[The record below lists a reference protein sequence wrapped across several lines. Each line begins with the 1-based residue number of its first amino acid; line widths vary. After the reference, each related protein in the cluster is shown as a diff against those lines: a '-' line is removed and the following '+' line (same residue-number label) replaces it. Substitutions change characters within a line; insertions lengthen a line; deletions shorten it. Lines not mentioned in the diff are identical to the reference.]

1 MKELLNVHEEK
12 HFLELVQYTTSL
24 NYQEV
29 ALVEEHPQD
38 ILQIIE
44 YFKKSTMQVK
54 QVILSKI
61 FIISATKKEPSEK
74 EVHFLT
80 TLFEEL
86 NPYEDEPSKIY
97 KYINEVGSILSDAT
111 DYVLEKSTIAK
122 DKYTG
127 KIAFNKAESLRAK
140 IEKKYNRKRF
150 LYEQEMLEIN
160 NRFAKC
166 IDTINTHKK
175 NIYEKYFQKF
185 IDLVD
190 KIHNLNIHGES
201 FLEYF
206 DNSITEIK
214 NINAPKDKKELYTID
229 FNDLKISEILLG
241 HVTFGIYTRGKAH
254 ETRMKVSE
262 ERIRINEEAAKIQS
276 HIAQVKITLES
287 IENVAFYFEQLVS
300 SYSKLL
306 DRFEY
311 GISSQTQQQILRGI
325 KLENGKLDFKLLP
338 IVHIE
343 EFRALFNL
351 SIVLKQMATMGYLTT
366 EGEIENQDIEALN
379 NIQHKVEE
387 LKLLTA

>member
-24 NYQEV
+24 NCQEIEL
-29 ALVEEHPQD
+29 AEEHPQN

-44 YFKKSTMQVK
+44 HFKKSTVQVK

-74 EVHFLT
+74 EVHFLS

-86 NPYEDEPSKIY
+86 NPYEDEPNKIY
-97 KYINEVGSILSDAT
+97 EYIEESTVLSNAT
-111 DYVLEKSTIAK
+111 DYILGKLTIAK
-122 DKYTG
+122 DIYTG
-127 KIAFNKAESLRAK
+127 KMTFDKAESLRDK
-140 IEKKYNRKRF
+140 IEKKYNRKK
-150 LYEQEMLEIN
+150 LAHEQEIFEIN
-160 NRFAKC
+160 NRFVKC
-166 IDTINTHKK
+166 IDTINMHKK
-175 NIYEKYFQKF
+175 EIYEKYFQKF
-185 IDLVD
+185 INLVD
-190 KIHNLNIHGES
+190 RIHNLNIHGES

-206 DNSITEIK
+206 NHSITEIK
-214 NINAPKDKKELYTID
+214 NINAPKDKKELYAID
-229 FNDLKISEILLG
+229 FNDLKILDI
-241 HVTFGIYTRGKAH
+241 FGIASGGFDSRKKAK
-254 ETRMKVSE
+254 ETLIKVSE
-262 ERIRINEEAAKIQS
+262 ERVRVNEEVAKIQS
-276 HIAQVKITLES
+276 HITQVKVTLES

-311 GISSQTQQQILRGI
+311 GISSQTQQQILRGV

-366 EGEIENQDIEALN
+366 EGEIENQDMEALN